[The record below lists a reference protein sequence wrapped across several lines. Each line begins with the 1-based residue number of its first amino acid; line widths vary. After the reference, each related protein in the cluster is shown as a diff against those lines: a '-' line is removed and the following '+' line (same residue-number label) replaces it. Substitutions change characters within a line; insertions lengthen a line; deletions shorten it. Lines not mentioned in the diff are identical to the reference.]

1 MRAGIAA
8 MASAVNGFNS
18 RCPNTQ
24 LVIVGYSQG
33 GQVADNAFCGGPDA
47 NQGYSTTTPAFS
59 AAAMSQ
65 IKAVIEMGNP
75 RFRSGVAYQVGTC
88 KTQGFSPRPQ
98 GYSCSVRNP
107 SPNQIPFDLFCMY
120 RLTPHFTVRQQ
131 DPELLRQRG
140 PLLLHGQRRQRAPGL
155 RPRVRPGCSHFRQEQ
170 AQQQF
175 RRRRRR
181 RRQRHHYDCDYH
193 QLGRRAYVFS
203 AVGR

>member
-8 MASAVNGFNS
+8 MASAVNGFAS

-47 NQGYSTTTPAFS
+47 NQGYSTTAPAFS

-75 RFRSGVAYQVGTC
+75 RYRSGVAYQVGTC

-98 GYSCSVRNP
+98 GYTCSVRNL
-107 SPNQIPFDLFCMY
+107 SRNLFAFLLFCKATAAFLKNPK
-120 RLTPHFTVRQQ
+120 LTRVTVRQQ
-131 DPELLRQRG
+131 NPKLLRQPR
-140 PLLLHGQRRQRAPGL
+140 PLLLHRQRRQRAPGL
-155 RPRVRPGCSHFRQEQ
+155 RLGLRTSRAHFHQEQ
-170 AQQQF
+170 AQQQL
-175 RRRRRR
+175 RR
-181 RRQRHHYDCDYH
+181 RRQHHDYH
-193 QLGRRAYVFS
+193 QLGQRSYVFS
-203 AVGR
+203 AIGW

>member
-8 MASAVNGFNS
+8 MASAVNGFAS

-47 NQGYSTTTPAFS
+47 NQGYSTTAPAFS

-75 RFRSGVAYQVGTC
+75 RYRSGVAYQVGTC

-98 GYSCSVRNP
+98 GYSCSVRNL
-107 SPNQIPFDLFCMY
+107 SRNLFCFFAFLQGN
-120 RLTPHFTVRQQ
+120 RLCSRTP
-131 DPELLRQRG
+131 
-140 PLLLHGQRRQRAPGL
+140 
-155 RPRVRPGCSHFRQEQ
+155 S
-170 AQQQF
+170 
-175 RRRRRR
+175 
-181 RRQRHHYDCDYH
+181 
-193 QLGRRAYVFS
+193 
-203 AVGR
+203 